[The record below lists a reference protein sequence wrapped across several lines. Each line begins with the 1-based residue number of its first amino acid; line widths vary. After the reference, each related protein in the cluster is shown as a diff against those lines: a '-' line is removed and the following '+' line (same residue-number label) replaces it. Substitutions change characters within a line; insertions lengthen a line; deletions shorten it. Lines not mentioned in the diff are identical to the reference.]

1 MAIHNKKGIIME
13 KFDFLNPANLGKE
26 YKNFILLS
34 IEDVPDYKCKS
45 VFLRHKKTGLE
56 VFHLIKNDH
65 ENLFAFAFRTAAKDS
80 KGTAHILEHSALCS
94 SEKFPLKEPFTT
106 LAGQSIYTFLNAMT
120 YPDKTVYPASSL
132 VRKDYFNMM
141 DVYADCVFFP
151 KLTHDTFIQEG
162 HRLEMDAEGKMS
174 IQGVVYNEMKA
185 NFTTFYQ
192 IANDEILAAMYPDS
206 YPAFSSGG
214 DPAVIPS
221 LSYEDFVAFHKTF
234 YSPDNCCLFL
244 YGDIPTAE
252 QLDFIDEKYIGRLEK
267 KFNCTTDLPYAAQT
281 LPYVKPEVNEL
292 LKLNKLNKSVYLEKT
307 APDQGATGN
316 LVISAK
322 YTGEPNME
330 KYFLGEVICGNDS
343 SPLSKAIKESGLCDI
358 PYTGNYGQFKE
369 EFWVLGMGGVKEGK
383 EKKVFAL
390 IQKEI
395 ERLYKEGVSQED
407 IDSAVMG
414 IDFNLREENRWWGP
428 YSINI
433 MEKALKGWV
442 WGDSCT
448 SQLCPITKFEAL
460 KKELKADPEYVQKLI
475 KKYFLDPQVECRLIV
490 RPSKTYLQDRAKAE
504 EKLVEEL
511 GKKVNK
517 EELKKDLDRLH
528 EYQAHVETPEEQA
541 CIPHTHV
548 EELEKTVDEP
558 KLELKTVKGA
568 DGSEVPLFISH
579 EETNGLFYVDVL
591 FPFDRLSPEHFKHI
605 PFLSNVI
612 TNIGWEGKNW
622 DQCITESA
630 CIMGDVWGR
639 LLTGSVYDVPECKEL
654 AKKFDQY
661 NFCGRKWLGVSCKA
675 LTQKAEESFDLLARI
690 ITKMDF
696 KDATRLK
703 TLIQE
708 QRASRKANLVN
719 SGRDLAFKRCTAAW
733 SEGYALAE
741 ILWGVTQLYA
751 VSEYKEKNAKKI
763 LKEFEY
769 IYKESLKAGG
779 VIHITADEESLEK
792 LLPLIEKFA
801 KQANITKLL
810 PSLNYKLEDYLPYV
824 VSAQNAMGT
833 ETKESLM
840 TNSQTGYATAVTKCS
855 PYLTDEAAAEQVYST
870 WLNNHTFWDKF
881 RTTGGCYGS
890 GIYPDAGEQCLKLS
904 TYRDPVPEK
913 HAEILVQTLKELAD
927 NDFNHDDIEKSIV
940 TTYGYALEPLTP
952 QDRGKQ
958 AFETFL
964 YANNGF
970 KQLKTDKLLA
980 VKDQDV
986 SAAAKRLAQMS
997 EELSHKVIFCDKSKD
1012 SYGKNLDLPL

>member
-1 MAIHNKKGIIME
+1 MSN
-13 KFDFLNPANLGKE
+13 FDFLNPSNIGKE
-26 YKNFILLS
+26 YKDFILLK

-45 VFLRHKKTGLE
+45 VFLRHKRTGLE

-80 KGTAHILEHSALCS
+80 KGTAHIIEHSTLCS

-106 LAGQSIYTFLNAMT
+106 LAGQSISTFLNAMT
-120 YPDKTVYPASSL
+120 YPDKTVYPAAST
-132 VRKDYFNMM
+132 VRSDYFNMM

-151 KLTHDTFIQEG
+151 KLTRDTFIQEG
-162 HRLEMDAEGKMS
+162 HRLEMDDQGNTS

-192 IANDEILAAMYPDS
+192 IANNHMIAAMFPNS

-221 LSYEDFVAFHKTF
+221 LTYEQFLDFHKTF

-244 YGDIPTAE
+244 YGDIPTAD
-252 QLDFIDEKYIGRLEK
+252 QLDFIDEKYMRRLEQK
-267 KFNCTTDLPYAAQT
+267 YNCTSDVPYASQP
-281 LPYVKPEVNEL
+281 LPYVKPQVKALLEL
-292 LKLNKLNKSVYLEKT
+292 KKLDKSIVIEKT
-307 APDQGATGN
+307 APEQGATGN
-316 LVISAK
+316 LVVSLK
-322 YTGEPNME
+322 YTGEPNIE
-330 KYFLGEVICGNDS
+330 KYFLGEIICGNDS

-369 EFWVLGMGGVKEGK
+369 EFWVLGMGGVKEGN

-395 ERLYKEGVSQED
+395 EKLYKKGVSKDD

-414 IDFNLREENRWWGP
+414 LDFNLREENRWWGP
-428 YSINI
+428 YSLNI

-460 KKELKADPEYVQKLI
+460 KKELNADPQYVQKLI
-475 KKYFLDPQVECRLIV
+475 KKYFIDPEVECRLIV
-490 RPSKTYLQDRAKAE
+490 RPLKAYLEDRAKAE
-504 EKLVEEL
+504 AALVEQL
-511 GKKVNK
+511 DKAADK

-528 EYQAHVETPEEQA
+528 EYQAHVETPEELA
-541 CIPHTHV
+541 CIPHTKL
-548 EELEKTVDEP
+548 ESLEKTVDEP
-558 KLELKTVKGA
+558 KVELQTVPGA
-568 DGSEVPLFISH
+568 DGSDIPLFISR

-591 FPFDRLSPEHFKHI
+591 FPFDRLSPQYFKYI

-612 TNIGWEGKNW
+612 TNIGWEGKKW
-622 DQCITESA
+622 DKCITESA

-639 LLTGSVYDVPECKEL
+639 ILTGSVYDVPQCKEL
-654 AKKFDQY
+654 AQKFESY

-675 LTQKAEESFDLLARI
+675 LTDKAEESLDLLARI

-696 KDATRLK
+696 KDASRLK

-708 QRASRKANLVN
+708 DRASRKASLVN
-719 SGRDLAFKRCTAAW
+719 NGRELAFKRCTAAW

-741 ILWGVTQLYA
+741 ILWGVTQLYTI
-751 VSEYKEKNAKKI
+751 SEYKKKNAKKI

-779 VIHITADEESLEK
+779 VIHITADDASLAK
-792 LLPLIEKFA
+792 LMPLLKDFA
-801 KQANITKLL
+801 KKAGITKLL
-810 PSLNYKLEDYLPYV
+810 PSRNYKLEDYLPYV
-824 VSAQNAMGT
+824 VAAQNAMGK
-833 ETKESLM
+833 ETKESLK
-840 TNSQTGYATAVTKCS
+840 TESQTGYATVVTKCS
-855 PYLTDEAAAEQVYST
+855 PYLTDEAAAELVYTT
-870 WLNNHTFWDKF
+870 WLNNHTFWEKF
-881 RTTGGCYGS
+881 RTTGGCYGA
-890 GIYPDAGEQCLKLS
+890 GIYPDSGEKCIKLS

-913 HAEILVQTLKELAD
+913 HAELLVQTLKELAGS
-927 NDFNHDDIEKSIV
+927 DFTHNDIEKTIV
-940 TTYGYALEPLTP
+940 TCYGAAIEPQTP

-970 KQLKTDKLLA
+970 KQLKMDNLLA
-980 VKDQDV
+980 IKDEDV
-986 SAAAKRLAQMS
+986 SAAARRLAQKS
-997 EELSHKVIFCDKSKD
+997 QELSHKSIFCDKSKD

>member
-1 MAIHNKKGIIME
+1 ME

-26 YKNFILLS
+26 YKGFILLN

-45 VFLRHKKTGLE
+45 VFLRHKRTGLE
-56 VFHLIKNDH
+56 VFHLIKNDR

-80 KGTAHILEHSALCS
+80 KGTAHILEHSSLCS

-106 LAGQSIYTFLNAMT
+106 LTGQSIYTFLNALT
-120 YPDKTVYPASSL
+120 YPDKTVYPGASL
-132 VRKDYFNMM
+132 VRKDFFNMM

-162 HRLEMDAEGKMS
+162 HRLEMDAQGNLS

-185 NFTTFYQ
+185 NLTTFYQ
-192 IANDEILAAMYPDS
+192 IANDELLEAMYPDS

-221 LSYEDFVAFHKTF
+221 LTYEDFLTFHKTF

-252 QLDFIDEKYIGRLEK
+252 QLDFLDEKYMNRLEQK
-267 KFNCTTDLPYAAQT
+267 YNCTADVPYATQK
-281 LPYVKPEVNEL
+281 LPYVKPQVKEL
-292 LKLNKLNKSVYLEKT
+292 LTLNKLQKSIYIERT

-316 LVISAK
+316 LVLSAK
-322 YTGEPNME
+322 YTGEPNIE

-343 SPLSKAIKESGLCDI
+343 SPLSKAIKESGLCDM

-369 EFWVLGMGGVKEGK
+369 EFWVLGMAGVQEGK

-390 IQKEI
+390 LQKEV
-395 ERLYKEGVSQED
+395 ERLYNEGVSQQD

-428 YSINI
+428 YSLNI
-433 MEKALKGWV
+433 VEKACKGWV

-448 SQLCPITKFEAL
+448 SQLCPITKFEEL
-460 KKELKADPEYVQKLI
+460 KKELRADKDYVKKLI
-475 KKYFLDPQVECRLIV
+475 KKYFIDPEVECRLVV
-490 RPSKTYLQDRAKAE
+490 RPSKSYLADRAKAE
-504 EKLVEEL
+504 AALVEKLGKNVDKEL
-511 GKKVNK
+511 
-517 EELKKDLDRLH
+517 LKKDLDRLH
-528 EYQAHVETPEEQA
+528 EYQAHVETPEELA
-541 CIPHTHV
+541 CIPHTKV

-558 KLELKTVKGA
+558 KVELKTVKGA
-568 DGSEVPLFISH
+568 DGSEVPLFVSH

-612 TNIGWEGKNW
+612 TNIGWEGKKW
-622 DQCITESA
+622 DECISESA

-639 LLTGSVYDVPECKEL
+639 LLTGSVYDVPECNEL
-654 AKKFDQY
+654 AKKYEQY

-675 LTQKAEESFDLLARI
+675 LTEKAEESFDLLARI

-696 KDATRLK
+696 KDAARLK

-708 QRASRKANLVN
+708 QRASKKASIVEN
-719 SGRDLAFKRCTAAW
+719 GRDLAFKRCTAAW

-741 ILWGVTQLYA
+741 ILWGVTQLYT

-769 IYKESLKAGG
+769 IYRESLKAGG
-779 VIHITADEESLEK
+779 VIHITADEESLQK

-801 KQANITKLL
+801 KQAGITKLL
-810 PSLNYKLEDYLPYV
+810 PSLNYKLEDFLPYV
-824 VSAQNAMGT
+824 VQAQDAIGDQ
-833 ETKESLM
+833 TKECLLTS
-840 TNSQTGYATAVTKCS
+840 SQTGYATAVSNCS
-855 PYLTDEAAAEQVYST
+855 KYLTDESAAEYVYNC
-870 WLNNHTFWDKF
+870 WLNSHTFWEKF
-881 RTTGGCYGS
+881 RTTGGCYGA
-890 GIYPDAGEQCLKLS
+890 GIWADAGEHCLKLS
-904 TYRDPVPEK
+904 TYRDPDPQK
-913 HAEILVQTLKELAD
+913 HADLLISTLAELAQTSLTHED
-927 NDFNHDDIEKSIV
+927 VEKSIV
-940 TTYGYALEPLTP
+940 SCYGDAIVPLTP
-952 QDRGKQ
+952 SDRGRQ

-970 KQLKTDKLLA
+970 KQRKLDSLLA
-980 VKDQDV
+980 VKDEDV
-986 SAAAKRLAQMS
+986 AAAAKRLAQMTQ
-997 EELSHKVIFCDKSKD
+997 EMSHKVVFCDKSKN
-1012 SYGKNLDLPL
+1012 SYGKKLNLPL

>member
-1 MAIHNKKGIIME
+1 MNT
-13 KFDFLNPANLGKE
+13 FDFLNKENIGKE

-45 VFLRHKKTGLE
+45 VFLRHKRTGLE

-65 ENLFAFAFRTAAKDS
+65 ENLFAFAFRTAAKNS
-80 KGTAHILEHSALCS
+80 KGTAHIIEHSTLCN

-106 LAGQSIYTFLNAMT
+106 LAGQSINTFLNAMT
-120 YPDKTVYPASSL
+120 YPDKTVYPGASL
-132 VRKDYFNMM
+132 VRKDYFTMM

-162 HRLEMDAEGKMS
+162 HRLELDAEGNLS

-192 IANDEILAAMYPDS
+192 IANDEILEAMYPDS

-221 LSYEDFVAFHKTF
+221 LTYEDFVAFHKTF
-234 YSPDNCCLFL
+234 YSPDNCCLLL
-244 YGDIPTAE
+244 YGDIPTAD

-267 KFNCTTDLPYAAQT
+267 KFNCTSDLPYAAQT
-281 LPYVKPEVNEL
+281 LPYVKPEVKEL
-292 LKLNKLNKSVYLEKT
+292 LKLKKLDKSICLEKT

-322 YTGEPNME
+322 YTGQPNIE
-330 KYFLGEVICGNDS
+330 KYFLGEVISGNDS
-343 SPLSKAIKESGLCDI
+343 SPLSKAIKESGLCDM

-369 EFWVLGMGGVKEGK
+369 EFWVLGMAGVKEGK

-428 YSINI
+428 YSIQL

-460 KKELKADPEYVQKLI
+460 KKELYADKDYIKKLI
-475 KKYFLDPQVECRLIV
+475 KKYFLDPEVECRLIV
-490 RPSKTYLQDRAKAE
+490 RPSKSYLEERSKAE
-504 EKLVEEL
+504 AKLIEEL
-511 GKKVNK
+511 GKNVDK
-517 EELKKDLDRLH
+517 ELLKKDLDRLH
-528 EYQAHVETPEEQA
+528 EYQAHVETPEELA
-541 CIPHTHV
+541 CIPHSKV

-568 DGSEVPLFISH
+568 DGSDIPLFVSH

-591 FPFDRLSPEHFKHI
+591 FPFDRLSPEHFKHV

-612 TNIGWEGKNW
+612 TNIGWEGKSW
-622 DQCITESA
+622 DECISESA

-639 LLTGSVYDVPECKEL
+639 MLAGSVYDVPECKEL
-654 AKKFDQY
+654 AKKYEQY
-661 NFCGRKWLGVSCKA
+661 NFLGRKWLGVSCKA
-675 LTQKAEESFDLLARI
+675 LTDKAKESFDLLARI

-696 KDATRLK
+696 KDSKRLQ

-708 QRASRKANLVN
+708 LRASKKASLVDN
-719 SGRDLAFKRCTAAW
+719 GRDLALKRCTAAW

-741 ILWGVTQLYA
+741 ILWGVTQLYT
-751 VSEYKEKNAKKI
+751 VSEYKEKNAKKL

-769 IYKESLKAGG
+769 IYRESLKAGG
-779 VIHITADEESLEK
+779 VIHITADDESLKK
-792 LLPLIEKFA
+792 LLPLIEEFTKNA
-801 KQANITKLL
+801 GITKLL
-810 PSLNYKLEDYLPYV
+810 PSLNYKLEDFLPYV
-824 VSAQNAMGT
+824 VSAQNAIGDQ
-833 ETKESLM
+833 TKECLM
-840 TNSQTGYATAVTKCS
+840 TSSQTGFATAVSKCS
-855 PYLTDEAAAEQVYST
+855 PYLTKDAAAEIVYNS
-870 WLNNHTFWDKF
+870 WLNTHTFWERF
-881 RTTGGCYGS
+881 RTTGGCYGA
-890 GIYPDAGEQCLKLS
+890 GIYSDAGERCLKLS
-904 TYRDPVPEK
+904 TWRDPDPQK
-913 HAEILVQTLKELAD
+913 HADLLISILSELSQTTLSHED
-927 NDFNHDDIEKSIV
+927 VEKSIV
-940 TTYGYALEPLTP
+940 SCYGDAIVPLTP
-952 QDRGKQ
+952 CDRGRQ

-970 KQLKTDKLLA
+970 KQLKLDNLLA
-980 VKDQDV
+980 VKDEDV
-986 SAAAKRLAQMS
+986 SAAAKRLAQMTS
-997 EELSHKVIFCDKSKD
+997 EMSHKVVFCDKSKN
-1012 SYGKNLDLPL
+1012 SYGKKLDLPL